1 MFDLITTGETKNGAP
16 LTMSS
21 REIAQLCEKRHDNVM
36 RDIRAMLTEAYGE
49 GGVLKFEG
57 TYINAAN
64 LQEYPEFRLPRLETM
79 LLVSGYSVT
88 LRLRVLKRLEELES
102 AVAKPAI
109 AVPTTL
115 AGALRLAA
123 EQAEELERKQALIA
137 EQQETLALAAPKVE
151 FYDRYS
157 DSGNAAGFRETCKSL
172 KVNEARFR
180 EFLLAEGIMYRLG
193 GRLMAMQHHI
203 DAGRFVTVA
212 GVSQRNEYA
221 FTEAKF
227 TRKGI
232 LWIAGEWAKYQ
243 VRTQQD
249 VA

>member
-21 REIAQLCEKRHDNVM
+21 REVADLLGKQHSHIKISAERLAERGVIGTLATREFAHNGNVYVEYRLNKRDSVILVAQNC
-36 RDIRAMLTEAYGE
+36 
-49 GGVLKFEG
+49 
-57 TYINAAN
+57 
-64 LQEYPEFRLPRLETM
+64 PEFTAAIVDRWQ
-79 LLVSGYSVT
+79 
-88 LRLRVLKRLEELES
+88 ELEA